1 MKVSTLVHTML
12 TRAVLG
18 VVHCHRLS
26 YDEWTSILPDKAI
39 PPQAQTDLPLGKA
52 RIPKH
57 WSLKL
62 VTMPSID
69 LSYIDH
75 DQFHLA
81 HTKFFSPA
89 LITNHHRIA
98 RIFW

>member
-1 MKVSTLVHTML
+1 MH
-12 TRAVLG
+12 R
-18 VVHCHRLS
+18 HRLS

-39 PPQAQTDLPLGKA
+39 PAQAQTDLPLGKA

-75 DQFHLA
+75 KQFHLA
-81 HTKFFSPA
+81 HTKVFFPA